1 MDQNIQHLMVEG
13 YVKCVVAKQT
23 KSNSAPLPNLLNL
36 GKRVIYGCNALGT
49 AIPPY
54 FVFVGKKMR
63 SELLEGATPGVS
75 GTVSETGWSNSTV
88 FRKYL
93 KEQYQIAE
101 FSYF

>member
-1 MDQNIQHLMVEG
+1 MISTLDILHEMFLQV
-13 YVKCVVAKQT
+13 
-23 KSNSAPLPNLLNL
+23 LPEYSMSGTVTVL
-36 GKRVIYGCNALGT
+36 GSGNALSP

-54 FVFVGKKMR
+54 FVFVGKRMR